1 MEEISQ
7 EQLSTIN
14 EEDALE
20 DAQQEQLEIQQA
32 QQEDLLGYG
41 SPTPE
46 KKDNQLKLFRDI
58 IDTEDSRKVANLDAT
73 ELGRVKIGVRSYH
86 SIALFCESQRLFALA
101 TYFTEEAEI
110 IQATSMS
117 KKGFFLNT
125 IVTQIKREFKQRIIP
140 SLNKKKWFSKP
151 NPEVEQNEG

>member
-1 MEEISQ
+1 MEE
-7 EQLSTIN
+7 EQLNTIN

-20 DAQQEQLEIQQA
+20 DAQQEQLESQQA
-32 QQEDLLGYG
+32 LSEEMYG

-58 IDTEDSRKVANLDAT
+58 ISGEDSRKVANLDKT
-73 ELGRVKIGVRSYH
+73 ELGNVKIGVRSYH

-117 KKGFFLNT
+117 KKGFLLNT
-125 IVTQIKREFKQRIIP
+125 IVTQIKREFKQRVMP
-140 SLNKKKWFSKP
+140 SLNKKRWFQKSS
-151 NPEVEQNEG
+151 PEVEQNE